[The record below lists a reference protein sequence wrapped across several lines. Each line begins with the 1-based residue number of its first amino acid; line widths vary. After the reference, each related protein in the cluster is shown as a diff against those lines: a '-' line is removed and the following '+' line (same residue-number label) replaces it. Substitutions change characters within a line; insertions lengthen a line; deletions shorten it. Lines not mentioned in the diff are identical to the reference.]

1 MSSKDSKFLKCQFCE
16 RGFESTYKIIPHIYF
31 SHQKKIYSDL
41 RRDSELLLHCPVT
54 SCAFKVPVPDMERR
68 DLSTLESTWTTAN
81 FEKIVGIELSKM
93 LEKFEDHLISQHT
106 REEKLVQCPYCQED
120 LAGQIY
126 WVHLEK
132 HLDRRWI
139 TKSKRQTKAG
149 SKEER
154 NVSPNIGKDGPA
166 RQEKSPRAPVIKLP
180 VLVEET
186 GGRIVEETGGK
197 IDEPILDTDR
207 NCSARQE
214 KSPRESPSTPQS
226 PIEVT
231 GKRSGED
238 AGDGRVEDLG
248 VRNNVEVEDQLTL
261 SSSDDDGCELTIV
274 SVESVVGTPSPV
286 PSISRP
292 TMLLRKRRQAS

>member
-1 MSSKDSKFLKCQFCE
+1 M
-16 RGFESTYKIIPHIYF
+16 TYRIIPHIYF
-31 SHQKKIYSDL
+31 NHQKKIYRDL
-41 RRDSELLLHCPVT
+41 RRDGELLLHCPVT
-54 SCAFKVPVPDMERR
+54 SCEFQVVVPDVER
-68 DLSTLESTWTTAN
+68 SLEPAWTEAN
-81 FEKIVGIELSKM
+81 LKKLVSIKLSKM
-93 LEKFEDHLISQHT
+93 LGMIEDHLISQHT

-132 HLDRRWI
+132 HLDGRWI

-274 SVESVVGTPSPV
+274 SVESVIGTPSPV

>member
-1 MSSKDSKFLKCQFCE
+1 MTTEDSNLLKCQFCE
-16 RGFESTYKIIPHIYF
+16 QGFKSSYRIIPHIYF
-31 SHQKKIYSDL
+31 KHQKKICRVL
-41 RRDSELLLHCPVT
+41 QKDSELLLQCPVT
-54 SCAFKVPVPDMERR
+54 SCDFKVAVPVAATEWNCA
-68 DLSTLESTWTTAN
+68 ESLG
-81 FEKIVGIELSKM
+81 KI
-93 LEKFEDHLISQHT
+93 EDHLLSQHT

-231 GKRSGED
+231 GKKSGED
-238 AGDGRVEDLG
+238 
-248 VRNNVEVEDQLTL
+248 
-261 SSSDDDGCELTIV
+261 
-274 SVESVVGTPSPV
+274 
-286 PSISRP
+286 
-292 TMLLRKRRQAS
+292 

>member
-1 MSSKDSKFLKCQFCE
+1 M
-16 RGFESTYKIIPHIYF
+16 T
-31 SHQKKIYSDL
+31 
-41 RRDSELLLHCPVT
+41 
-54 SCAFKVPVPDMERR
+54 VPVPDVER
-68 DLSTLESTWTTAN
+68 SLEPAWTEAN
-81 FEKIVGIELSKM
+81 LKKLVSIKLSKM
-93 LEKFEDHLISQHT
+93 LGMIEDHLISQHT

-214 KSPRESPSTPQS
+214 KSPREPPSTPQS

-274 SVESVVGTPSPV
+274 SVESVIGTPSPV

-292 TMLLRKRRQAS
+292 TMLLRKRRQAN